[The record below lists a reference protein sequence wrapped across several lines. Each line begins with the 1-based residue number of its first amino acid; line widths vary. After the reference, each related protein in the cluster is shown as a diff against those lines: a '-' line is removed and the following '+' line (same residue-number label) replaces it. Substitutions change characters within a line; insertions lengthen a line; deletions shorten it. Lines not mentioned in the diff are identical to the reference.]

1 MAKKRIRLEQAEGL
15 MALGTAREARQ
26 DEEENGA
33 APEEEPRRHPR
44 KKPDEVQVSAYIH
57 RDLHRRLRVAL
68 AEEETNFTALVTA
81 LPGRVGEES
90 IIFF

>member
-26 DEEENGA
+26 EEEENGRRR
-33 APEEEPRRHPR
+33 PEKEPRRHPR

-68 AEEETNFTALVTA
+68 G
-81 LPGRVGEES
+81 GRRDELHRPCHLS
-90 IIFF
+90 S

>member
-1 MAKKRIRLEQAEGL
+1 MAKKRITLEHAEGL

-44 KKPDEVQVSAYIH
+44 KSRMRFKYRPI
-57 RDLHRRLRVAL
+57 
-68 AEEETNFTALVTA
+68 FTGTCT
-81 LPGRVGEES
+81 GG
-90 IIFF
+90 